1 VKCVEAHGL
10 LYVGA
15 GISGGEEGA
24 RHGPSIMPG
33 GSPNAWPL
41 VQPLLQT
48 IAASAGR
55 DGKEPCCDWIG
66 PGGSGHCVK
75 MVHNGIEYGNM
86 QLICEAY
93 WMLKQVLALSNAELH
108 RVFSQWNQG
117 ELSSYLIEITRDVF
131 AVHDQETGKSLVD
144 LILDQAGAKG
154 TGKWMSQM
162 ALDLEVPSTLVTSA
176 VYARSLSAMKESR
189 CRASKLL
196 AGASAKFQGD
206 REALIEDIRQ
216 ALFAAIICSY
226 AQGFAQ
232 LRAAAAAYN
241 WPINFSSVAAL
252 WRGGCI
258 IRATLLD
265 PIKEALEDNPNLDN
279 LLLVPHFTQALER
292 AQPAW
297 RRVVMLAAKQGV
309 PTPALSAALAY
320 YDGYRS
326 ELLPANLLQALRN
339 YFGAHEY
346 YRVDKLRQPQLRS
359 GNRGSFQGH

>member
-1 VKCVEAHGL
+1 
-10 LYVGA
+10 
-15 GISGGEEGA
+15 
-24 RHGPSIMPG
+24 
-33 GSPNAWPL
+33 
-41 VQPLLQT
+41 
-48 IAASAGR
+48 
-55 DGKEPCCDWIG
+55 
-66 PGGSGHCVK
+66 
-75 MVHNGIEYGNM
+75 M

-93 WMLKQVLALSNAELH
+93 WILKQVLSLSNAELH

-131 AVHDQETGKSLVD
+131 AVHDQETGKCLVD

-162 ALDLEVPSTLVTSA
+162 ALDLGVPSTLVTSA
-176 VYARSLSAMKESR
+176 VYARSLSALKESR

-196 AGASAKFQGD
+196 VGTSAKFRGD

-216 ALFAAIICSY
+216 ALFAAMICSY
-226 AQGFAQ
+226 AQGLAQ
-232 LRAAAAAYN
+232 LRAAAYN
-241 WPINFSSVAAL
+241 WPINFGTVAAL

-326 ELLPANLLQALRN
+326 ELLPANLLQALRD

-346 YRVDKLRQPQLRS
+346 YRVDKP
-359 GNRGSFQGH
+359 GQGPFHTKWRWLVSQFRRP